1 MSQAQTLT
9 AVQSNPFAKG
19 CAWQDGDYVPI
30 AEAKIS
36 VLDWGFTKS
45 DVTYDVVHV
54 WDGAFFRLDDHLDR
68 FLRSVDA
75 LRMTLPVDRAG
86 LAAILHGCVARSG
99 LRESYVAMVCTRGLA
114 KPGLPRHPA
123 NCENRLIAY
132 AIPWVWVMDE
142 EMQARGAHLVISS
155 VPRIAPESV
164 DPTVKNYHWGDM
176 IRAQFEATDRGAD
189 NAVLL
194 GPDGTVAEGPGFN
207 IFALIDGKMVCPDHG
222 ALEGVTRQSVLD
234 LCAEIGVPTEVRPLH
249 PDELLE
255 ADEVLTCTTAGGVMP
270 VSRVNERIYHND
282 RPGPVSAKLRE
293 LYWKKHKEG
302 WHATPVDYGDN

>member
-19 CAWQDGDYVPI
+19 CAWQDSEYVPI

-45 DVTYDVVHV
+45 DVTYDVAHV
-54 WDGAFFRLDDHLDR
+54 TDGAFFRLDDHLDR
-68 FLRSVDA
+68 FLRSVA
-75 LRMTLPVDRAG
+75 AMRLTLPVDRAG
-86 LAAILHGCVARSG
+86 LAAILHGCVSRSG
-99 LRESYVAMVCTRGLA
+99 LRDSYVAMVCTRGLA

-155 VPRIAPESV
+155 IPRIAPESI
-164 DPTVKNYHWGDM
+164 DPTVKNYHWGDL
-176 IRAQFEATDRGAD
+176 IKAQFEATDKGAD
-189 NAVLL
+189 NAILL

-207 IFALIDGKMVCPDHG
+207 IFAVIGGTVVSPDHG
-222 ALEGVTRQSVLD
+222 ALEGVTRKSVLD
-234 LCAEIGVPTEVRPLH
+234 LCAELGIPTEVRPLK
-249 PDELLE
+249 PEELLD
-255 ADEVLTCTTAGGVMP
+255 ADEVLTSTTAGGVMP
-270 VSRVNERIYHND
+270 VSRVDGRIYAND
-282 RPGPVSAKLRE
+282 RPGPISARLRE
-293 LYWKKHKEG
+293 LYWRKHKEG
-302 WHATPVDYGDN
+302 WHTTPIDYGD